1 MATLIHLVSLNRGI
15 QLCCLKFC
23 EAVVIQSVKHQ
34 QEMRG
39 YHARYISSRGF
50 KVGDFILCKIQTTKD

>member
-1 MATLIHLVSLNRGI
+1 MATLIHLVILNRGL
-15 QLCCLKFC
+15 QLCCLRFC

-39 YHARYISSRGF
+39 YHACYISSHGF
-50 KVGDFILCKIQTTKD
+50 NVGDFILCKIQMTKD